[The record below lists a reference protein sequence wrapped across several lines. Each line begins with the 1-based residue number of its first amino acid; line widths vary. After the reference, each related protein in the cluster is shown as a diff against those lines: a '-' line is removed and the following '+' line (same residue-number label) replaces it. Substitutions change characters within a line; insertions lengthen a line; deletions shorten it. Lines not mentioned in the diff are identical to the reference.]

1 MRYTSFQGVFFLRA
15 VPEKTTRGQALAN
28 QKMRE
33 ASERRTNGDPE
44 ELCHRGT
51 KTSTKSGDKDS

>member
-1 MRYTSFQGVFFLRA
+1 MRNTSFQGVFFLRA

-33 ASERRTNGDPE
+33 ASEQRTNGD
-44 ELCHRGT
+44 L
-51 KTSTKSGDKDS
+51 